1 MNDPIELQITDRALS
16 LLAEALAS
24 GEDSDHAVRVRAQR
38 VGVRRFN
45 YGMDV
50 VPATDARE
58 TDAVLEFQDGKV
70 LVWVDTESAAHLKG
84 ATIDFVDLGG
94 LQGAGFKFENPQ
106 EQAHWDDPVSQK
118 LQTLLDEE
126 INPSLASH
134 GGFVEILRVEEGVAY
149 VSMGGGCQG
158 CGQAAAT
165 LKEGVETHVLEKI
178 PEIQRLQDIT
188 DHAAG
193 ENPYFG

>member
-1 MNDPIELQITDRALS
+1 MEKKLKLEITERALS

-24 GEDSDHAVRVRAQR
+24 EEESDHAVRVRAQR
-38 VGVRRFN
+38 VGVRRFH

-50 VPATDARE
+50 VAKTDARE
-58 TDAVLEFQDGKV
+58 DDTVLLLQEGKV
-70 LVWVDTESAAHLKG
+70 LVWIDAESAEHLQG
-84 ATIDFVDLGG
+84 ATIDFVDMGG

-106 EQAHWDDPVSQK
+106 EVASWDDPLTQR

-134 GGFVEILRVEEGVAY
+134 GGFVEILKVEAGVAY

-178 PEIQRLQDIT
+178 PEIERLQDIT

-193 ENPYFG
+193 ENPYFT